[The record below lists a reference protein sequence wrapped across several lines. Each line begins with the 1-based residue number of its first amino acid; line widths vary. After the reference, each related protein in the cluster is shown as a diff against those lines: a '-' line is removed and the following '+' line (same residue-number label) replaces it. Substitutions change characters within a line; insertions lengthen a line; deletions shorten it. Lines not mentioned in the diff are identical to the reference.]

1 MGDLMR
7 GQGVIIFLM
16 ISLAMMMMLYISLI
30 VLSGT
35 MERICRSVTVESR
48 LNDLANS
55 IANDLTGAIIFLP
68 HNTSMNYSKVIPAKV
83 AGESYYVE
91 YDAENERVTL
101 ESRTSEISIF
111 ISGLRYEI
119 NGSLNK
125 TGVGVIWINVSR

>member
-1 MGDLMR
+1 MK
-7 GQGVIIFLM
+7 GQGVMIFLM

-35 MERICRSVTVESR
+35 MECICRSITVESR

-68 HNTSMNYSKVIPAKV
+68 HNTSMNYRKVIPAKV

-101 ESRTSEISIF
+101 ESQTSEISIF
-111 ISGLRYEI
+111 ISGLRYEVK
-119 NGSLNK
+119 GSLSK
-125 TGVGVIWINVSR
+125 AGVGVIWINVSR